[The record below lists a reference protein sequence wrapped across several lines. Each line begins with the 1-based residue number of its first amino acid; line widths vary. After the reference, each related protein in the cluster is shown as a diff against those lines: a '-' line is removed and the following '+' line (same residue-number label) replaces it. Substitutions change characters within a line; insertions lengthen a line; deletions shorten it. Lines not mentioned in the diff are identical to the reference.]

1 MNIYELDHNWRRI
14 QSKLEDL
21 DGSDLTP
28 ELEQEI
34 ISLLAESD
42 TLSSEW
48 QNKLDGYCKLIAM
61 LSYQAETRRSEALR
75 LTKLTRSDDN
85 KVDRLKEIVKESLL
99 LRGQTKVKTKL
110 FNLSICKNGGKAP
123 LILPDNV
130 DVLPPEFV
138 QVIREP
144 MKEEIRTA
152 LENGDTIEGCY
163 LGEKGD
169 HLRIK

>member
-1 MNIYELDHNWRRI
+1 MNIYQLDHDWKQI
-14 QSKLEDL
+14 QDQLEEL

-28 ELEQEI
+28 ELEEKI
-34 ISLLAESD
+34 ISLLNESD
-42 TLSSEW
+42 TLSIEW

-61 LSYQAETRRSEALR
+61 LSAQATARGQEASR
-75 LTKLTRSDDN
+75 LTKLSRSDND
-85 KVDRLKEIVKESLL
+85 KVDRLKEIVKGSLL
-99 LRGQTKVKTKL
+99 LRGQTKIKTKL

-138 QVIREP
+138 QIIREP
-144 MKEEIRTA
+144 MKDEIRTA
-152 LENGDTIEGCY
+152 LENGDTIEGCS

>member
-1 MNIYELDHNWRRI
+1 MNIYQLDHDWQQI
-14 QSKLEDL
+14 QNQLEEL

-28 ELEQEI
+28 ELEEKI
-34 ISLLAESD
+34 ISLLNESNI
-42 TLSSEW
+42 LSSEW

-61 LSYQAETRRSEALR
+61 LSSQADARRAEALR

-85 KVDRLKEIVKESLL
+85 KVDRLKEIVKDSLL

-110 FNLSICKNGGKAP
+110 FNLSICKNGGKVP

-138 QVIREP
+138 QVFREP

-163 LGEKGD
+163 FGERGTR
-169 HLRIK
+169 LSIK

>member
-1 MNIYELDHNWRRI
+1 MNIYQLDHDWQQI
-14 QSKLEDL
+14 QDQLEEL

-28 ELEQEI
+28 ELEEQI
-34 ISLLAESD
+34 ISLLAKSD
-42 TLSSEW
+42 TLSNEW

-85 KVDRLKEIVKESLL
+85 KVDRLKEIVKDSLL

-138 QVIREP
+138 QTFREP
-144 MKEEIRTA
+144 MKDEIRTA